1 MPLRG
6 GVMLERLL
14 KKKYVCVRQ
23 YDITDCGAACLASVA
38 QYYGLKISL
47 TKVREITGTDTQGTN
62 AYGLIHAA
70 KQLGFLA
77 KGFKASKEDLLTD
90 FNLPA
95 IANVIVDNK
104 LTHFVVIY
112 SIRNGMITAAD
123 PDKGIVRYT
132 IEEFCSM
139 WTDGLILLEPGEAFQ
154 KGNHTQNM
162 LLKFTGLLK
171 PLKGTVLGIF
181 FASLLYTGLGL
192 VGSFYIKFLFDDLIK
207 FEKINDLHVISMGF
221 AIMLLLQI
229 FLNYYRNVLLTK
241 LSISIDK
248 SIMMEYYSHV
258 LKLPMNFFSSR
269 KVGEII
275 SRFMDAS
282 KIRQAISGA
291 TLTIMI
297 DTIMAFAGGVLLYLQ
312 NPFLFLISF
321 IVIFLYGIIVTIFN
335 KPIKNANRII
345 MEDNA
350 RLTSALVES
359 IKGIETIKSFSAE
372 EQTKKSTGNKVESV
386 MKSSFK
392 EGMLHIN
399 LSSLTGA
406 VAGLGGIVI
415 LWAGAYNVIMGNM
428 SPGQLL
434 AFNALL
440 TYFLSPVRNLIDLQ
454 PLIQT
459 AVVASN
465 RLGEILELRTEK
477 DLKQENNNSIA
488 SLKGDIE
495 FKNVDFRYGLRKPVL
510 KNINL
515 TIPNGKR
522 IALVGE
528 SGSGKTT
535 LVKLLMNFYSPQ
547 KGDILINGHNI
558 KDISLDVIRKKIAF
572 VSQNV
577 FIFSGTVKENLCLGG
592 EDIDLDEMVE
602 VSKRA
607 NAYDFIDELPRKY
620 DTFLNESGTNLS
632 EGQKQRLAIARALLK
647 KPDILILDEA
657 TSNLD
662 SITENH
668 IKNAI
673 DGLGDVTVIIIA
685 HRLST
690 VTSCDNIFVL
700 KGGEITEFGS
710 HTELIN
716 LKGFYSAMWKQA
728 ENGAVS

>member
-1 MPLRG
+1 MPK
-6 GVMLERLL
+6 RLL

-23 YDITDCGAACLASVA
+23 YDLTDCGAACLSSVA
-38 QYYGLKISL
+38 RYYGLKISL
-47 TKVREITGTDTQGTN
+47 AKIREMTGTDTHGTN

-70 KQLGFLA
+70 KQLGFSA
-77 KGFKASKEDLLTD
+77 KGFKASKEDLMKD
-90 FNLPA
+90 FKLPA
-95 IANVIVDNK
+95 IANVILDNR

-112 SIRNGMITAAD
+112 SIKNGVITVAD
-123 PDKGIVRYT
+123 PDKGIVKYAMDD
-132 IEEFCSM
+132 FCSI
-139 WTDGLILLEPGEAFQ
+139 WTGGLILLEPGENFQ
-154 KGNHTQNM
+154 KGDHTQNM
-162 LLKFTGLLK
+162 LIKFTGFLR
-171 PLKGTVLGIF
+171 PLKGTVLCIF
-181 FASLLYTGLGL
+181 LASLLYTALGL
-192 VGSFYIKFLFDDLIK
+192 AGSFYIKFLFDDLIK
-207 FEKINDLHVISMGF
+207 FEKLNDLHVISVGF
-221 AIMLLLQI
+221 AAMLLIQV
-229 FLNYYRNVLLTK
+229 FLNYYRSILVTK
-241 LSISIDK
+241 LGMSIDK

-258 LKLPMNFFSSR
+258 LKLPMSFFNSR

-297 DTIMAFAGGVLLYLQ
+297 DTVMAIAGGVLLYMQ
-312 NPFLFLISF
+312 NSFLFLISF
-321 IVIFLYGIIVTIFN
+321 IVILLYGIIVTVFN
-335 KPIKNANRII
+335 RPIQNANRRI
-345 MEDNA
+345 MEENA
-350 RLTSALVES
+350 KLTSALVES
-359 IKGIETIKSFSAE
+359 VKGIETIKSFSAE
-372 EQTKKSTGNKVESV
+372 DQTERSTRTKIEAV

-399 LSSLTGA
+399 LSSLTGI

-415 LWAGAYNVIMGNM
+415 LWAGAYNVIKGNM
-428 SPGQLL
+428 SGGQLL

-440 TYFLSPVRNLIDLQ
+440 TYFLTPVRNLIDLQ

-465 RLGEILELRTEK
+465 RLGEILELACEK
-477 DLKQENNNSIA
+477 DLRCDYDDSIV

-495 FKNVDFRYGLRKPVL
+495 FRNVDFRYGMKKPVL

-515 TIPNGKR
+515 TVPCGKK
-522 IALVGE
+522 IAIVGE

-535 LVKLLMNFYSPQ
+535 LAKLLMNFYSPQ
-547 KGDILINGHNI
+547 NGEILINGHSI
-558 KDISLDVIRKKIAF
+558 KDISLDVLRKKIAF
-572 VSQNV
+572 VSQDV
-577 FIFSGTVKENLCLGG
+577 FIFSGTVKENLCLGN
-592 EDIDLDEMVE
+592 ENIDMDEIVKAAKM
-602 VSKRA
+602 A
-607 NAYDFIDELPRKY
+607 NAHDFIEELPFKY
-620 DTFLNESGTNLS
+620 DTFLNESGANLS

-673 DGLGDVTVIIIA
+673 YAFGDDVTVIMIA

-690 VTSCDNIFVL
+690 VASCDNIYL
-700 KGGEITEFGS
+700 IKEGEIVEGGS

-716 LKGFYSAMWKQA
+716 LKGYYFEMWRQT
-728 ENGAVS
+728 ESTLSS